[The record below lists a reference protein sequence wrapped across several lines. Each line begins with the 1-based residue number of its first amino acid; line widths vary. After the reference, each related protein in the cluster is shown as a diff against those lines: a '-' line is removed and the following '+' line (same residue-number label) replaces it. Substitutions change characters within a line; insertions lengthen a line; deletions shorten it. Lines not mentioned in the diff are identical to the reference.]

1 MARSFPLAGLLR
13 LRQVQQDQAAIDLA
27 AANARVAEGTARQRR
42 ARSSLGATSSEAAST
57 SVLYAV
63 AASRAASRGMLAE
76 LQALECD
83 HLAALD
89 TANTA
94 FTSARSRSIGLEKLE
109 VRFDDAVASGALR
122 AEQAVLDEIA
132 STGWHRTREVDAG

>member
-13 LRQVQQDQAAIDLA
+13 LRQVQQDQAAIDVA
-27 AANARVAEGTARQRR
+27 AATARVAEGTARQRR